1 MKAVMYHYVQE
12 FNPKIKYLSYLNYK
26 NFEKQLKVFQK
37 SFGFI
42 DCSKAKNFDA
52 NINLKKKIF
61 LTFDDGLLCHYNY
74 VFPILK
80 KNNINAIFYI
90 PTAPYINEKILGVHK
105 IHLILGF
112 FGGEVACNFLDKY
125 LDITMLDSDLIEE
138 FEKFTYVLQVNSD
151 YINKF
156 KRVLNYY
163 IKYEY
168 RDKVIDDI
176 FINFFGNKEK
186 DMIKNVYMSL
196 NQINELY
203 KAGMV
208 IGSHGVSHRLMSR
221 LNEEE
226 FKNEIDNSFDLLRNF
241 GVY

>member
-1 MKAVMYHYVQE
+1 
-12 FNPKIKYLSYLNYK
+12 
-26 NFEKQLKVFQK
+26 
-37 SFGFI
+37 
-42 DCSKAKNFDA
+42 
-52 NINLKKKIF
+52 
-61 LTFDDGLLCHYNY
+61 
-74 VFPILK
+74 
-80 KNNINAIFYI
+80 
-90 PTAPYINEKILGVHK
+90 
-105 IHLILGF
+105 
-112 FGGEVACNFLDKY
+112 
-125 LDITMLDSDLIEE
+125 MLDSDLIEE

-203 KAGMV
+203 KDTV
-208 IGSHGVSHRLMSR
+208 DR
-221 LNEEE
+221 LNG
-226 FKNEIDNSFDLLRNF
+226 KKTSGSRIPK
-241 GVY
+241 